1 MQEEF
6 FLIRCHMALNI
17 KDPETDRL
25 ARELSAA
32 TGESITVATRQA
44 IKERLERIRRRPA
57 QGQDLSDII
66 SRGRARRNLDDR
78 TDEEILGYDED
89 GLPT

>member
-1 MQEEF
+1 
-6 FLIRCHMALNI
+6 MALNI

-44 IKERLERIRRRPA
+44 LQERLERVRRQPSK
-57 QGQDLSDII
+57 GHDLSEII
-66 SRGRARRNLDDR
+66 NRGRARRNMDDR
-78 TDEEILGYDED
+78 TEDEILGYDAA
-89 GLPT
+89 GLPA